1 MNRADPSNGPLVITE
16 GQCFPPETELLTER
30 GWIRFDQYS
39 NEKVFCVNDK
49 MESFLELPL
58 AKIEKKYS
66 GELWHIKKYN
76 YATCMTPDHNVVY
89 INNGGVHK
97 RQLQDM
103 PNTIAGGIP
112 LSTTHSGPG
121 IPLTD
126 SQIRLFVAVSADGT
140 LDKRTNGVPYVRIAF
155 KKDRKI
161 QRFENILRENDI
173 NYYKK
178 EYENGYTFFGF
189 RSFEWLS
196 TKKFDHSWLALST
209 LEQKKLILDEIVL
222 WDGNTVPN
230 RNQVEYSSNVYENA
244 KFIHTLSHLCG
255 YSGNIIIRPKGNY
268 KPVYKVSI
276 LYSKNTVSYQD
287 SYKYIEKTQYD
298 GMVYC
303 VTVSTGMIMTR
314 YKDHITV
321 SGNCDALSVLEAGYK
336 NVVSV
341 PGGSANMKWIE
352 ECFEWLNQFDQFI
365 IWSDADAP
373 GIKMR
378 KEAVARLGQW
388 KCKYI
393 EIPQEYLDENKE
405 FKDANAILY
414 RYGPQAVLDLIANAQ
429 EIPITGVVDLAEV
442 DEFDIESASGI
453 YTRIKPLDDVLYK
466 ILYGSVCV
474 ITGPRAAGKSSFVNQ
489 VFVCEALEQGGD
501 IFLFSAELSTPVLK
515 SWINL
520 TMAGPENVTMKDKF
534 VHVINK
540 DAKKKME
547 EWYKGR
553 VWIYDNKKDN
563 TVDSVLDRAI
573 SVTRKYG
580 AKIWIIDNLSVLDIG
595 ANDNNLYEK
604 QKDLMTRLIGLADL
618 YNVLIVL
625 VAHPRKLQNGME
637 VSNDDVAGSASLT
650 NLAQYVISVKRFTEK
665 EKRGEKDGKGN
676 FKPGKEPIN
685 EDVGINTLKNR
696 YVGRQG
702 EVRAYFDYRSR
713 RFFISK
719 TDLNKRYQWDKNN
732 KSPQYDYDPLKDRT
746 PF

>member
-1 MNRADPSNGPLVITE
+1 MTVKLRHPRKPTAKEEKEWYLPGYDNSPILYNMNRADPSNGPLLITE
-16 GQCFPPETELLTER
+16 GQ
-30 GWIRFDQYS
+30 ID
-39 NEKVFCVNDK
+39 
-49 MESFLELPL
+49 
-58 AKIEKKYS
+58 
-66 GELWHIKKYN
+66 
-76 YATCMTPDHNVVY
+76 
-89 INNGGVHK
+89 
-97 RQLQDM
+97 
-103 PNTIAGGIP
+103 
-112 LSTTHSGPG
+112 
-121 IPLTD
+121 
-126 SQIRLFVAVSADGT
+126 
-140 LDKRTNGVPYVRIAF
+140 
-155 KKDRKI
+155 
-161 QRFENILRENDI
+161 
-173 NYYKK
+173 
-178 EYENGYTFFGF
+178 
-189 RSFEWLS
+189 
-196 TKKFDHSWLALST
+196 
-209 LEQKKLILDEIVL
+209 
-222 WDGNTVPN
+222 
-230 RNQVEYSSNVYENA
+230 
-244 KFIHTLSHLCG
+244 TLS
-255 YSGNIIIRPKGNY
+255 
-268 KPVYKVSI
+268 V
-276 LYSKNTVSYQD
+276 
-287 SYKYIEKTQYD
+287 IE
-298 GMVYC
+298 
-303 VTVSTGMIMTR
+303 S
-314 YKDHITV
+314 
-321 SGNCDALSVLEAGYK
+321 GYK

-352 ECFEWLNQFDQFI
+352 ENFEWLNQFDQFI

-405 FKDANAILY
+405 YKDANAVLY
-414 RYGPQAVLDLIANAQ
+414 KYGQQAVLDLIANAQ
-429 EIPITGVVDLAEV
+429 EIPITGVVDLADV

-466 ILYGSVCV
+466 ILFGSVCV

-489 VFVCEALEQGGD
+489 IFVCEALEQGSD

-534 VHVINK
+534 VHIINK

-547 EWYKGR
+547 DWYKGR

-563 TVDSVLDRAI
+563 TIDSVLDRAI

-580 AKIWIIDNLSVLDIG
+580 AKTWIIDNLSVLDIG

-650 NLAQYVISVKRFTEK
+650 NLAQYVISVKRFSEK

-719 TDLNKRYQWDKNN
+719 SDLNKRYLWDKNN